1 MAETD
6 SSEILQECI
15 KAVKKNGRIG
25 LIGDYFGFCNQFP
38 IGAYME
44 KSLEM
49 KGGQAHVQNYWPVL
63 LPLIQAGK
71 IDSTFLFT
79 HVMPLDKVA
88 EGQRANGAA
97 SVRRVS
103 LARSPRGWPWQH
115 DGLAAD
121 ECMLCAPGPAPLQ
134 ATKCSASARMTASRS
149 CSPLASR
156 GRSCA
161 TWVRHASR
169 QQQRMPHACV
179 QRLVVRRRRH
189 FLQLC
194 SQ

>member
-1 MAETD
+1 MFHAMAETD

-88 EGQRANGAA
+88 EGQRTSSAA
-97 SVRRVS
+97 SVPPRVS
-103 LARSPRGWPWQH
+103 RSTSSWLA
-115 DGLAAD
+115 
-121 ECMLCAPGPAPLQ
+121 
-134 ATKCSASARMTASRS
+134 
-149 CSPLASR
+149 
-156 GRSCA
+156 
-161 TWVRHASR
+161 
-169 QQQRMPHACV
+169 V
-179 QRLVVRRRRH
+179 QRLMTSACCVCLLPH
-189 FLQLC
+189 
-194 SQ
+194 